1 MNRQLPRGGCRLLP
15 VLLVAILVGCQGTPP
30 PSASLPATPAA
41 TQREQARERAQ
52 VTEALLD
59 DDTAGVCRMDHPGAD
74 RKNHW
79 ETVYRRKPADS
90 VSWYRPHLDVSL
102 ELLSQGGMNGRSAV
116 IDVGGGTST
125 LVDDLLDRGLRDV
138 TVLDVSESALAVSQ
152 SRLGERAKLVQWRVG
167 DVLRVPL
174 PPARFDLWHDRAVL
188 HFLTDPADALRY
200 ARIAAA
206 ALRVGGYA
214 VIAGFAPD
222 GPERCSGLPVARRS
236 AEEIGAIFA
245 PAFAL
250 VQQRTERHRTPA
262 GAEQA
267 FAYGL
272 LQRR

>member
-79 ETVYRRKPADS
+79 ETVYRHKPADS

-174 PPARFDLWHDRAVL
+174 PTARFDLWHDRARERDRLVL
-188 HFLTDPADALRY
+188 LSLAREPHGGLRSTSRGASTASTDGVGPVVDSARWVSASEGSSVEVPA
-200 ARIAAA
+200 
-206 ALRVGGYA
+206 
-214 VIAGFAPD
+214 
-222 GPERCSGLPVARRS
+222 
-236 AEEIGAIFA
+236 
-245 PAFAL
+245 
-250 VQQRTERHRTPA
+250 
-262 GAEQA
+262 
-267 FAYGL
+267 
-272 LQRR
+272 

>member
-52 VTEALLD
+52 VTAALLD

-116 IDVGGGTST
+116 IDVG
-125 LVDDLLDRGLRDV
+125 
-138 TVLDVSESALAVSQ
+138 
-152 SRLGERAKLVQWRVG
+152 

-174 PPARFDLWHDRAVL
+174 PPARFDLWHDRARERDRLVL
-188 HFLTDPADALRY
+188 LSLAREPHGGLRSTSRGASTASTDGVGPVVDSARWVSASEGSSVEVPA
-200 ARIAAA
+200 
-206 ALRVGGYA
+206 
-214 VIAGFAPD
+214 
-222 GPERCSGLPVARRS
+222 
-236 AEEIGAIFA
+236 
-245 PAFAL
+245 
-250 VQQRTERHRTPA
+250 
-262 GAEQA
+262 
-267 FAYGL
+267 
-272 LQRR
+272 